1 MPVWIARPRLKDVKL
16 LIVED
21 NPLIAAAIEKA
32 GERLNLQA
40 EFATDGWDAIE
51 MLQNEQYSAIVID
64 TDLPRH
70 SGFGV
75 VSYLREEVGDRLG
88 NVLLMT
94 SADHATVRK
103 QTSESLRVIGRTEQ
117 VDEIVAA
124 LERGE
129 TE

>member
-1 MPVWIARPRLKDVKL
+1 MKL

-32 GERLNLQA
+32 GEQLNLQA
-40 EFATDGWDAIE
+40 DVASDGWDAIE
-51 MLQNEQYSAIVID
+51 KLQTEQYSAIVID

-70 SGFGV
+70 SGYGV
-75 VSYLREEVGDRLG
+75 VSYLREEVGDRLD
-88 NVLLMT
+88 NLLPMT
-94 SADHATVRK
+94 SSDHATVR
-103 QTSESLRVIGRTEQ
+103 QHTCASLRVIGRTEQ

-124 LERGE
+124 LECDE

>member
-1 MPVWIARPRLKDVKL
+1 MKL

-51 MLQNEQYSAIVID
+51 MLQNEQYKAIVID

-70 SGFGV
+70 SGYGV

-94 SADHATVRK
+94 SSDHATVRHC
-103 QTSESLRVIGRTEQ
+103 TSESLRVIGKTAQ

-124 LERGE
+124 LECDE
-129 TE
+129 TD

>member
-1 MPVWIARPRLKDVKL
+1 MKL

-40 EFATDGWDAIE
+40 DFATDGWDAIE
-51 MLQNEQYSAIVID
+51 KLQNEQYSAIVID
-64 TDLPRH
+64 TDVPRH
-70 SGFGV
+70 SGYGV
-75 VSYLREEVGDRLG
+75 VAYLREEVGDHLG

-94 SADHATVRK
+94 SADHATVR
-103 QTSESLRVIGRTEQ
+103 QHTCESLRVIGKTEQ

-124 LERGE
+124 LDNASS
-129 TE
+129 